1 MINCTFVFGTRPEA
15 IKLAP
20 LIIKLREAKV
30 VNVEVCVTGQ
40 HREMLTQVLDVF
52 EITPDVDLKLMSH
65 NQSLP
70 DFLGKSISAL
80 HNYLKDS
87 NADYVIVQGDTSTVL
102 SASIAAFYN
111 KRKVLHV
118 EAGLRTTNIYS
129 PFPEEMNRRLTSQLT
144 YHHFV
149 PTGISKQ
156 NLLKEGYAEE
166 TIMITGNTAIDS
178 LLFVKNKLNEGVLHP
193 ASDVYDIVRES
204 QAQYNGYILITGHR
218 RENFGE
224 GFLNICEAIE
234 LSARK
239 HPDYLY
245 IYPVHL
251 NPNVHSI
258 VSEKLGGISN
268 IRLMK
273 PQSYVDFIYLM
284 QHAHVILTD
293 SGGVQEEAPS
303 LQKPILVMR
312 ESTERPEGI
321 TAGCSKLV
329 GVNVQQIVSEIGRLL
344 SDADYYGSFAV
355 AKNPYGDGNASG
367 RILNFIEQLT

>member
-1 MINCTFVFGTRPEA
+1 MVNCTFVFGTRPEA

-20 LIIKLREAKV
+20 LIIKLREVKT

-52 EITPDVDLKLMSH
+52 GITPDVDLRLMSH
-65 NQSLP
+65 DQSLP
-70 DFLGKSISAL
+70 DFLARSISAL
-80 HNYLKDS
+80 HSYLKDS
-87 NADYVIVQGDTSTVL
+87 KADHVIVQGDTSTVL
-102 SASIAAFYN
+102 AASMAAFYN

-149 PTGISKQ
+149 PTEISKQ

-178 LLFVKNKLNEGVLHP
+178 LLYVKNKLNEGLLHP
-193 ASDVYDIVRES
+193 ASYVYDIVRES
-204 QAQYNGYILITGHR
+204 RDQYNGYILITGHR

-224 GFLNICEAIE
+224 GFQNICEAIE

-251 NPNVHSI
+251 NPNVHNI
-258 VSEKLGGISN
+258 VSEKLSGISN
-268 IRLMK
+268 VRLMK
-273 PQSYVDFIYLM
+273 PQSYVDFICLM
-284 QHAHVILTD
+284 QNAYVILTD

-303 LQKPILVMR
+303 LKKPILVMR

-329 GVNVQQIVSEIGRLL
+329 GVNVRQIVSEIDRLL
-344 SDADYYGSFAV
+344 SDSGYYSSFAV
-355 AKNPYGDGNASG
+355 AENPYGDGNASG
-367 RILNFIEQLT
+367 RILRFIEQLH